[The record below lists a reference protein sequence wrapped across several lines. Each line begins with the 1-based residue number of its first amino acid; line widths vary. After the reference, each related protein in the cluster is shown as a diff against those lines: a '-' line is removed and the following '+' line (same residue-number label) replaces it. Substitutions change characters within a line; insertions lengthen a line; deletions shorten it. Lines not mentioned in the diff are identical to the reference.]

1 MVDVSKLVISV
12 DSDGVRTA
20 TGDLD
25 LLTKAGKKNEKQT
38 ETLEQSTR
46 KLTKQFERQA
56 RNAGKSTNQIKI
68 LDLKAKGATKA
79 QLDAARAAM
88 KNAEA
93 MKKQAD
99 AARFASQSA
108 GETGG
113 AFRAMRG
120 STQQLSWQLQDVAVQ
135 AQMGTDAFMI
145 MGQQGPQIASIF
157 GSGGA
162 VFGAVIAF
170 GSILAGSLYYALTG
184 TSEALGDLEDDVSDL
199 IDEFDDL
206 TGAMR
211 ELALVQAAK
220 EQDDL
225 VKAIKNGHDEIKRLG
240 EVYVAAGEK
249 IQHTEQSTK
258 NYSDAVLKQNAIIQK
273 AGIRHRE
280 ITRAV
285 DGVTNSYEDLVK
297 KLISERKEV
306 GANSVVLAYQ
316 EAVRAGA
323 NDEQLRGIV
332 LLAAQTLAAK
342 EAIEKTE
349 ENNKAIEKAK
359 EEQIKYNANLQHQL
373 NLLTFTGPALDAYKA
388 RVKGGTE
395 EQQKANAELER
406 QIRLKKE
413 AIALDKKIADNEDK
427 LTDFFRKANE
437 KKDADADKAEQDAQK
452 LAKAEAQRGLDSITL
467 LALQHEAKRI
477 QLADD
482 LAKEYITQQE
492 HDEALKGQARET
504 ANALSEIDKKALA
517 DKQAIA
523 DAKAQMEDRGLQNA
537 QSVASGLEGIAEEGT
552 AAQKALFAVSK
563 AIAIAE
569 IIVATERAAALA
581 SVYSAGAGPIAWLA
595 SREGIRIM
603 GYASAGIVAGTA
615 IAGGRALGGQVRG
628 GESYLVGE
636 RGPELLTMGTS
647 GRIATNEN
655 LKNAVGGNSGSAVTV
670 NQTINVT
677 TGIQST
683 VRAEIVT
690 LMPQIAQA
698 AKGAVADARLRGGN
712 FSKAMSGA

>member
-12 DSDGVRTA
+12 DSDGAKVGGLNLEKLA
-20 TGDLD
+20 
-25 LLTKAGKKNEKQT
+25 KAGEKA
-38 ETLEQSTR
+38 EKSTDSLDVSVV
-46 KLTKQFERQA
+46 KLTKHFEMQA
-56 RNAGKSTNQIKI
+56 RNAGKSAGEIKI
-68 LDLKAKGATKA
+68 LELKAKGATDA
-79 QLDAARAAM
+79 QLKAAQAALE
-88 KNAEA
+88 NAEA
-93 MKKQAD
+93 MKMQAD
-99 AARFASQSA
+99 QARFAAKSA
-108 GETGG
+108 GATGG

-135 AQMGTDAFMI
+135 AQMGTSAFMI

-162 VFGAVIAF
+162 VLGALIAF
-170 GSILAGSLYYALTG
+170 GSILAGAVYNSLNDTG
-184 TSEALGDLEDDVSDL
+184 DAMEKLKETNKSL
-199 IDEFDDL
+199 IDSFDDL
-206 TGAMR
+206 TEVQKKYARSLAQTEIAENNAQIR
-211 ELALVQAAK
+211 ELQQELNQLKDIRLNFSEIFSLDPLTFEERHKEIERIEADIVTLGKKNKNLVRQT
-220 EQDDL
+220 DDTTDATEDL
-225 VKAIKNGHDEIKRLG
+225 IKK
-240 EVYVAAGEK
+240 
-249 IQHTEQSTK
+249 
-258 NYSDAVLKQNAIIQK
+258 LKQEK
-273 AGIRHRE
+273 AE
-280 ITRAV
+280 I
-285 DGVTNSYEDLVK
+285 
-297 KLISERKEV
+297 

-323 NDEQLRGIV
+323 NDEQLRSVV
-332 LLAAQTLAAK
+332 LLAAQNLAAE
-342 EAIEKTE
+342 EALEKTE
-349 ENNKAIEKAK
+349 ENNKAVDKAK
-359 EEQIKYNANLQHQL
+359 EQQKKYNANLQHQL
-373 NLLTFTGPALDAYKA
+373 NLLTLTGPALDAYKA
-388 RVKGGTE
+388 SVKGGTE

-427 LTDFFRKANE
+427 LTDFFKKANE
-437 KKDADADKAEQDAQK
+437 KKDADAEKAEEDAQK
-452 LAKAEAQRGLDSITL
+452 RAAAEAQRGLDKITL
-467 LALQHEAKRI
+467 LALQHEAARI

-482 LAKEYITQQE
+482 LAKEYITQQQ

-523 DAKAQMEDRGLQNA
+523 DAKAQIEDQGLQNA
-537 QSVASGLEGIAEEGT
+537 QNVASGLGGIAEEGT

-581 SVYSAGAGPIAWLA
+581 AVYAAGAGPIAWLA